1 MTFSDILTAIGSY
14 AFPIV
19 VTIYLLYER
28 ATYIKDQSKILNELK
43 ETVALLNENLQD
55 IKGRVEVVKDAKS
68 K

>member
-55 IKGRVEVVKDAKS
+55 IKGKVEVVKDVKG

>member
-1 MTFSDILTAIGSY
+1 MSFSDVLTAIGSY

-28 ATYIKDQSKILNELK
+28 ATYIKEQSKILNELK
-43 ETVALLNENLQD
+43 ETVALLNENLSD
-55 IKGRVEVVKDAKS
+55 IKGRMEVKDVKS

>member
-1 MTFSDILTAIGSY
+1 MSFSDILTAIGSY

-28 ATYIKDQSKILNELK
+28 ATYIKEQSKILNELK
-43 ETVALLNENLQD
+43 ETVALLNENLSD
-55 IKGRVEVVKDAKS
+55 IKGRMEVKDVKS

>member
-55 IKGRVEVVKDAKS
+55 IKGKVEVVKDAKS

>member
-28 ATYIKDQSKILNELK
+28 ATYIKEQSKILNELK

-55 IKGRVEVVKDAKS
+55 IKGKMEGVKDDKS

>member
-19 VTIYLLYER
+19 ITIYLLYER
-28 ATYIKDQSKILNELK
+28 ATYIKDQSKILSELK

-55 IKGRVEVVKDAKS
+55 IKGRVEVVKDDKS

>member
-1 MTFSDILTAIGSY
+1 MSFSDILTAIGSY

-43 ETVALLNENLQD
+43 ETVTLLNENLQD